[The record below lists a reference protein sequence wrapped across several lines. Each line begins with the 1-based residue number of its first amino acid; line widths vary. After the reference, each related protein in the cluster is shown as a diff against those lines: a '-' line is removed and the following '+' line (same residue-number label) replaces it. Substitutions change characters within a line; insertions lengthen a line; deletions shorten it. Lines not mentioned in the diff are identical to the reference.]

1 MKRII
6 LSLISAGALVANLN
20 PNTKRTFDFP
30 ELPNTLSG
38 VSGLWWI

>member
-1 MKRII
+1 MKGII

-30 ELPNTLSG
+30 ELPNTLAG
-38 VSGLWWI
+38 MA